1 MLLITTSFPTVRCM
15 PKGGLEPP
23 RPCEH
28 NALNVA
34 CLPISPLRLFIYLRV
49 LIPLR
54 PAILILPSH
63 LDLDTHYNTVSLPTC
78 QEFFS
83 PLLLFHPHQ
92 NTYGTN
98 GPPSLT
104 VDPDT
109 STLVTGGSIET
120 IASSHQKHEQLV
132 ALPAASHL
140 PSSGKIAETPWPKGT
155 GGSTVVAPLSTCSER
170 SLDADQENF
179 KPTDSNG
186 SEHDRV

>member
-1 MLLITTSFPTVRCM
+1 MKCCSVRCCTVAVCSKFIENKNASSSFSPALRHHGV

-54 PAILILPSH
+54 PAILILPLPSHLTSDPH

-83 PLLLFHPHQ
+83 PLLLFHPPKYLWYQ
-92 NTYGTN
+92 W
-98 GPPSLT
+98 PPSLT
-104 VDPDT
+104 VNPDT
-109 STLVTGGSIET
+109 STLVAG
-120 IASSHQKHEQLV
+120 
-132 ALPAASHL
+132 
-140 PSSGKIAETPWPKGT
+140 
-155 GGSTVVAPLSTCSER
+155 VV
-170 SLDADQENF
+170 
-179 KPTDSNG
+179 
-186 SEHDRV
+186 

>member
-1 MLLITTSFPTVRCM
+1 M

-34 CLPISPLRLFIYLRV
+34 CLPISPLRLFIYFRV

-54 PAILILPSH
+54 PAILILPLPSH

-104 VDPDT
+104 VNPDT
-109 STLVTGGSIET
+109 STLVTGVVSKQLHLRT
-120 IASSHQKHEQLV
+120 RSMSSWV

-140 PSSGKIAETPWPKGT
+140 PSSGKIGKHG
-155 GGSTVVAPLSTCSER
+155 
-170 SLDADQENF
+170 
-179 KPTDSNG
+179 
-186 SEHDRV
+186 

>member
-1 MLLITTSFPTVRCM
+1 MFCCQVCCHFLTKSASSGSTGRLRRSQM

-54 PAILILPSH
+54 PAILILPLPSHLTSDPH

-104 VDPDT
+104 VNPDT

-120 IASSHQKHEQLV
+120 IASSHQKHEQL
-132 ALPAASHL
+132 
-140 PSSGKIAETPWPKGT
+140 
-155 GGSTVVAPLSTCSER
+155 GSTAGR
-170 SLDADQENF
+170 ISLTLVGEDW
-179 KPTDSNG
+179 
-186 SEHDRV
+186 

>member
-1 MLLITTSFPTVRCM
+1 M

-34 CLPISPLRLFIYLRV
+34 CLPISPLRLYL
-49 LIPLR
+49 LTR
-54 PAILILPSH
+54 PHPHTSHLNSDPH

-104 VDPDT
+104 VNPDT

-120 IASSHQKHEQLV
+120 IASSHQKHEQL
-132 ALPAASHL
+132 
-140 PSSGKIAETPWPKGT
+140 
-155 GGSTVVAPLSTCSER
+155 GSTAGR
-170 SLDADQENF
+170 ISLTLVGEDW
-179 KPTDSNG
+179 
-186 SEHDRV
+186 

>member
-1 MLLITTSFPTVRCM
+1 MNICVAVLLLYRGRFNKQKSASSGFSPGLRHGRV

-34 CLPISPLRLFIYLRV
+34 CLPISPLRLFIYFRV

-54 PAILILPSH
+54 PAIPILPLPSHLTSDPH

-83 PLLLFHPHQ
+83 PLLLFYPQ

-98 GPPSLT
+98 DPPSL
-104 VDPDT
+104 
-109 STLVTGGSIET
+109 
-120 IASSHQKHEQLV
+120 
-132 ALPAASHL
+132 
-140 PSSGKIAETPWPKGT
+140 
-155 GGSTVVAPLSTCSER
+155 
-170 SLDADQENF
+170 
-179 KPTDSNG
+179 
-186 SEHDRV
+186 

>member
-1 MLLITTSFPTVRCM
+1 MYYSIFHYLSFCCQVCCQRPTKSASSGSTGRLRRSKM

-34 CLPISPLRLFIYLRV
+34 CLPISPLRLFIYFRV

-54 PAILILPSH
+54 PAILILPLPSH

-104 VDPDT
+104 VNPDT

-120 IASSHQKHEQLV
+120 IASSHQKHEQL
-132 ALPAASHL
+132 
-140 PSSGKIAETPWPKGT
+140 
-155 GGSTVVAPLSTCSER
+155 GSTTGR
-170 SLDADQENF
+170 ISLTLVGEDW
-179 KPTDSNG
+179 
-186 SEHDRV
+186 